1 MIANSHKNGEVKNNG
16 VMDTAARRKKK
27 RKAGS
32 ADFLLTALVLGLVV
46 FGVIMVFSAS
56 YYTAL
61 NKFGTPYHYLIR
73 DALYAACGTIA
84 MAILAVTDYRI
95 VKNFSYIIYGICVV
109 LLIVVLFGG
118 TSLNNASRWIYI
130 GPISIMPGELAKM
143 GCIFAIAK
151 FLSHPAHNAKSL
163 KYGVIPSLLMMGIPL
178 LLIIVQ
184 PSTTTAMTL
193 AVICIGMMY
202 VDGMSMKIFAALG
215 GVGVL
220 GLGVY
225 IIKDGGYKLQRI
237 VSFLNPF
244 ADSQGSGY
252 QVVQSLLALG
262 SGGIRGVGL
271 GKSIQKTLYLPDPQ
285 NDFIIAII
293 GEELGLLG
301 LIVLL
306 LVYLLLIWRCVR
318 IVIKAPDKYSTL
330 VSAGITIM
338 LSSQVAMNVMIAT
351 SMMPPTGVALPFV
364 SWGANSLLMF
374 MASMG
379 IMLNISRKIDE
390 GELNKGRK
398 KKNRFRK
405 KRAIRT
411 SESI

>member
-1 MIANSHKNGEVKNNG
+1 MKRRLIADSHIGGEVMSNG

-32 ADFLLTALVLGLVV
+32 ADFLLTALVLGLVI

-61 NKFGTPYHYLIR
+61 NKEGTPYYYLIR
-73 DALYAACGTIA
+73 DAIYAALGTVV

-95 VKNFSYIIYGICVV
+95 VKNISYFTYGACVV
-109 LLIVVLFGG
+109 LLIVVLFAG
-118 TSLNNASRWIYI
+118 TSINNAARWIYI

-151 FLSHPAHNAKSL
+151 FLSEPQHNARSMKH
-163 KYGVIPSLLMMGIPL
+163 GVLPSLLMMGIPL
-178 LLIIVQ
+178 LLIIIQ

-215 GVGVL
+215 GVGAL

-262 SGGIRGVGL
+262 SGGITGVGL

-293 GEELGLLG
+293 GEELGLVG

-338 LSSQVAMNVMIAT
+338 LASQVAMNVMIAT

-364 SWGANSLLMF
+364 SWGANSLLIF

-379 IMLNISRKIDE
+379 IMLNISSKIDE
-390 GELNKGRK
+390 GELRKGK
-398 KKNRFRK
+398 KKKRLFRK
-405 KRAIRT
+405 NSR
-411 SESI
+411 